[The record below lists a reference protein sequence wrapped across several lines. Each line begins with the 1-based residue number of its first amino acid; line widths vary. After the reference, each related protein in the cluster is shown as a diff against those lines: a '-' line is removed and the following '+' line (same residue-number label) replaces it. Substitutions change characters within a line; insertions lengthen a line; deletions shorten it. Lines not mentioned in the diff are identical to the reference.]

1 MTTEKKLLGTNPS
14 GGPTNVADVFSAGL
28 HIGNATN
35 TAITNGIDLAGEGGM
50 VWVKSR
56 TLTENHAIFDT
67 ERQGANWY
75 LSSDTTA
82 AENQDTGNPMMVSFN
97 SDGYT
102 LGVNNFTNGYDP
114 YVAWTFRKK
123 SGFFDCLTYSGDGTS
138 NRQISHSLGSNPAMI
153 IIKVTNGSDEWYVYH
168 TSLGYTNRLALN
180 STGAT
185 DSLYPPV
192 SASTDTTFTVVEPT
206 GVNTSG
212 STYVAYLFADNS
224 SEDADDQMIKCGSYT
239 TDGSGN
245 ASISLGWEPQWVITK
260 KTDGT
265 SAWNIWDTARGW
277 TNGSNY
283 DYLEANTSAAE
294 TGNANYGNPTATGF
308 TSNGVIGANANG
320 IYIAIRAPMMVEP
333 EAATD
338 VFAIDTA
345 GSVSAAAPNFRSTFP
360 VDTALRMDTGGGT
373 NYIASRL
380 TQGKYL
386 VPQTT
391 GVEVSTSVFQFDYSN
406 GWDSRTSTVA
416 TRYAYMWKRAKGY
429 MDVVAYSGTG
439 SATTVPHSLGVPP
452 EMMLIKARTSAFE
465 WAAFTPL
472 GETKAMK
479 FPPGEPAYNQPD
491 FYNNTAPTNSVFT
504 VGASSYTNDA
514 SSTYVAYLFAT
525 LAGVSKVGSYTGNG
539 SSQTI
544 SCGFSAGSRY
554 ILIKRT
560 DATGDWYFWDSVRG
574 ISASGGEASYT
585 TPGSYNWTAPS
596 GVTSVSAVV
605 VGGGGAGGVA
615 NAGIGG
621 GGGAGALSYKN
632 NITVIPGNTYS
643 VVVGA
648 AGAVTN
654 ATIAGGSGGDSSFIN
669 STTLLA
675 TGGSGGGGGQSGTGS
690 GGDGGLP
697 SYGDG
702 GGNGGGGG
710 TSSAGQDP
718 GGGGAGGYSGNGTNG
733 AATGSTNNA
742 SGGAG
747 SGGSGSRG
755 GGVGVYGEGVS
766 GAGSSGAGNP
776 GSNGSAGL
784 YGAGGPSWA
793 VGYQGAV
800 RIIWDGSSRSFPSTG
815 TGSADE
821 PSLSLNTTAAQV
833 FSNSVDSNAVGFDI
847 TENSTTNI
855 NVSSGTYIFYAI
867 A

>member
-1 MTTEKKLLGTNPS
+1 
-14 GGPTNVADVFSAGL
+14 
-28 HIGNATN
+28 
-35 TAITNGIDLAGEGGM
+35 
-50 VWVKSR
+50 
-56 TLTENHAIFDT
+56 
-67 ERQGANWY
+67 
-75 LSSDTTA
+75 
-82 AENQDTGNPMMVSFN
+82 
-97 SDGYT
+97 
-102 LGVNNFTNGYDP
+102 
-114 YVAWTFRKK
+114 
-123 SGFFDCLTYSGDGTS
+123 
-138 NRQISHSLGSNPAMI
+138 
-153 IIKVTNGSDEWYVYH
+153 
-168 TSLGYTNRLALN
+168 
-180 STGAT
+180 
-185 DSLYPPV
+185 
-192 SASTDTTFTVVEPT
+192 
-206 GVNTSG
+206 
-212 STYVAYLFADNS
+212 
-224 SEDADDQMIKCGSYT
+224 
-239 TDGSGN
+239 
-245 ASISLGWEPQWVITK
+245 
-260 KTDGT
+260 
-265 SAWNIWDTARGW
+265 
-277 TNGSNY
+277 
-283 DYLEANTSAAE
+283 
-294 TGNANYGNPTATGF
+294 
-308 TSNGVIGANANG
+308 
-320 IYIAIRAPMMVEP
+320 
-333 EAATD
+333 
-338 VFAIDTA
+338 
-345 GSVSAAAPNFRSTFP
+345 
-360 VDTALRMDTGGGT
+360 
-373 NYIASRL
+373 
-380 TQGKYL
+380 
-386 VPQTT
+386 
-391 GVEVSTSVFQFDYSN
+391 
-406 GWDSRTSTVA
+406 
-416 TRYAYMWKRAKGY
+416 